1 VGHAVALVAPL
12 AAQRHVILTVDPAPM
27 ADRCVQA
34 DRQRL
39 NQVLLNLLS
48 NGVKYTRAG
57 GRVTVGFEAHPERR
71 MRVTVADTGAG
82 IAPEKLELLFTPFER
97 LGAERTSVEG
107 TGLGLALARGLAHA
121 MGGTLGVSSEV
132 DRGSRFWI
140 ELPLSGDQQPVQT
153 ERTTAPRTLDAGSG
167 AGTVL
172 YIEDNVANVRL
183 MQRVLQRRPGV
194 KLVHAAEGQLG
205 VDMARDH
212 RPDLILLDLHLPDL
226 PGEEVLRRLW
236 EDPLLRLIPVAVLSA
251 DATPSQTRRLLA
263 AGATAYL
270 TKPLDVAEVLQLIDD
285 RLIRPRDEA
294 QHGRT
299 A

>member
-1 VGHAVALVAPL
+1 M
-12 AAQRHVILTVDPAPM
+12 LTIDPAP
-27 ADRCVQA
+27 ASDRCVQA

-57 GRVTVGFEAHPERR
+57 GRVTISFDAQPEGR

-97 LGAERTSVEG
+97 LGAERTSIEG

-140 ELPLSGDQQPVQT
+140 ELPLSSDQQPCQT
-153 ERTTAPRTLDAGSG
+153 VRTTAPRTLDAGSG

-205 VDMARDH
+205 VDMAREH